1 MKLTNSIGQGAGY
14 TCLFTFST
22 PIEGTYSFE
31 GQTVYEWVI
40 GQAKYNVLVFGVS
53 LSIKSYDSECY
64 YRRFERNP
72 RMDTRGTDT
81 LLTRRVLY
89 VTPTTPVYFLI
100 NYLGGTGNFKTAS
113 NNLIF
118 LRYTPIA

>member
-1 MKLTNSIGQGAGY
+1 M
-14 TCLFTFST
+14 
-22 PIEGTYSFE
+22 
-31 GQTVYEWVI
+31 VYEWVV
-40 GQAKYNVLVFGVS
+40 GGYNVLVFGIS

-89 VTPTTPVYFLI
+89 ITPTTPVYFLV
-100 NYLGGTGNFKTAS
+100 NFAGGTSNFATAS
-113 NNLIF
+113 NAFTF
-118 LRYTPIA
+118 LRYTRIA